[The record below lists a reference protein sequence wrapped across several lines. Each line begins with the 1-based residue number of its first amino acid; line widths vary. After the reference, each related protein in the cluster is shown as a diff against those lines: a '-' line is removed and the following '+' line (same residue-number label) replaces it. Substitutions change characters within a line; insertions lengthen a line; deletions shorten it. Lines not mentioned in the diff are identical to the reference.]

1 MGHCTKQEKN
11 YNYFHIYAN
20 EILYPFIM
28 SKTSLFMITVSH
40 TDTKLIWIKIETS
53 KLNDF
58 YGKRVLVF

>member
-28 SKTSLFMITVSH
+28 SKTSLFMITVPH
-40 TDTKLIWIKIETS
+40 TDTKHI
-53 KLNDF
+53 
-58 YGKRVLVF
+58 